1 MLLVSQYSI
10 EPKFRQFYWLFIYL
24 MRYRYFYEKGQ
35 FEAALQLVRKAL
47 LVCSRAIK
55 TSDHPGYSPWFV
67 QDMTSHLINVEAT
80 IGREKPTA
88 DHGFCLSKQVCAIR
102 ELNQRPGHDEDA
114 FWVAAAQGNLA
125 VSLMAIGRFQEA
137 LDILFHLIS
146 RPDMKPHEDIYL
158 CNICLCLTHLDRL
171 DEAMVYNEKAAY
183 VIQTTK
189 GDETVQMA
197 R

>member
-1 MLLVSQYSI
+1 MSQYSI
-10 EPKFRQFYWLFIYL
+10 NPDKATSRLISL
-24 MRYRYFYEKGQ
+24 VGDRYFYEKGQ
-35 FEAALQLVRKAL
+35 FEAALQIVEKAL
-47 LVCSRAIK
+47 LICNRAIK

-67 QDMTSHLINVEAT
+67 QDMTSHLINVQAT

-88 DHGFCLSKQVCAIR
+88 DHGLWLSRQVCAIR
-102 ELNQRPGHDEDA
+102 ELNQRPGNQEDA
-114 FWVAAAQGNLA
+114 FWVATAQGNLA
-125 VSLMAIGRFQEA
+125 VSLMGIERYQDA
-137 LDILFHLIS
+137 LDILLHLII

-171 DEAMVYNEKAAY
+171 DEATVYNEKATHL
-183 VIQTTK
+183 IQTTK

>member
-1 MLLVSQYSI
+1 MVGN
-10 EPKFRQFYWLFIYL
+10 
-24 MRYRYFYEKGQ
+24 RYFYEKGQ
-35 FEAALQLVRKAL
+35 FEAALQLVEKAL
-47 LVCSRAIK
+47 LICNRAIK

-67 QDMTSHLINVEAT
+67 QDMTSHLINVQAT

-88 DHGFCLSKQVCAIR
+88 DQGLCLSKQVCAIR
-102 ELNQRPGHDEDA
+102 ELNQRPENQEDA
-114 FWVAAAQGNLA
+114 FWVATAQGNLA
-125 VSLMAIGRFQEA
+125 VSLMGIGRYQEA
-137 LDILFHLIS
+137 LDILSPLLS
-146 RPDMKPHEDIYL
+146 RPDMMPHEDIYL

-171 DEAMVYNEKAAY
+171 DEATFYNEKATH